1 MQYNMNQKRDPQQ
14 WLAARKG
21 KAPSAATAAM
31 FKAETDGEDVTFGS
45 SLVMSSGQSLGPGG
59 RKLKAVDSGMDHLFN
74 EDDNEEEVVRK
85 RKERELGEE
94 GDMEEQVYEE
104 NFDDDDEHAEVDDH
118 DEEAKEAEVC
128 YQLIV
133 QTSWL
138 ISVFR
143 NV

>member
-1 MQYNMNQKRDPQQ
+1 MNQKRDPQQ

-31 FKAETDGEDVTFGS
+31 FKAEAEGKDVMVGS

-59 RKLKAVDSGMDHLFN
+59 RKLKTVDSGMDHLFN
-74 EDDNEEEVVRK
+74 EDDNEAMSQK

-94 GDMEEQVYEE
+94 GDMDEQVYEE
-104 NFDDDDEHAEVDDH
+104 IFADDDEHAVADDN

-128 YQLIV
+128 RSSILQFFVNLLSCY
-133 QTSWL
+133 
-138 ISVFR
+138 
-143 NV
+143 